1 MKRRTTIWMTAA
13 VLLLTAGN
21 MPGHAGD
28 VVDIVLHGHYF
39 SEPATVR
46 LMVAIEPDADNRS
59 LRIEADSTDM
69 LRASEVMLSGA
80 NEKRLHSFIFKNL
93 PAGYY
98 TVRAEVRSSTA
109 VRGTAM
115 REVVVTGAGLQ

>member
-1 MKRRTTIWMTAA
+1 MRSRTIAWIACS
-13 VLLLTAGN
+13 VLLFAAGAI
-21 MPGHAGD
+21 PGHAAN

-46 LMVAIEPDADNRS
+46 LMVTVEPNADNRS
-59 LRIEADSTDM
+59 LWIEADSAD
-69 LRASEVMLSGA
+69 LFRASEVALNGA
-80 NEKRLHSFIFKNL
+80 DEKRLHTFVFKNL

-98 TVRAEVRSSTA
+98 MLRAEVRSSTA
-109 VRGTAM
+109 VRGMAT